1 MLEKEIRKLQI
12 VEFGEILVGAD
23 SAKFEFT
30 GMTNLL
36 STYLEVHIGMCL
48 SLFEEKIK
56 NN

>member
-48 SLFEEKIK
+48 SLFEEKNK
-56 NN
+56 K